1 MAAMMSQ
8 SDYHVH
14 QVTGGMTLA
23 QRDIQAATTS
33 QGKEMEKNHQKTQ
46 KMGFLWIYR
55 CYIVIMVIYMDIYI
69 YII

>member
-8 SDYHVH
+8 SAGPHVH

-33 QGKEMEKNHQKTQ
+33 RKEMNKKSPEDSED
-46 KMGFLWIYR
+46 G
-55 CYIVIMVIYMDIYI
+55 IYMDL
-69 YII
+69 

>member
-55 CYIVIMVIYMDIYI
+55 VLYSDHGDLYGYI

>member
-8 SDYHVH
+8 SEKNHVH

-33 QGKEMEKNHQKTQ
+33 QGQ
-46 KMGFLWIYR
+46 KMGFFYGFID
-55 CYIVIMVIYMDIYI
+55 VI
-69 YII
+69 

>member
-33 QGKEMEKNHQKTQ
+33 QGKEMEKKSPEDSED
-46 KMGFLWIYR
+46 GIS
-55 CYIVIMVIYMDIYI
+55 MDL
-69 YII
+69 

>member
-8 SDYHVH
+8 SESLPRNH

-33 QGKEMEKNHQKTQ
+33 QGKED
-46 KMGFLWIYR
+46 G
-55 CYIVIMVIYMDIYI
+55 IYMDL
-69 YII
+69 